1 MRQLTFSFR
10 LLSFLLV
17 FIFGG
22 AVVGETAALSMVV
35 GALGAD
41 VLGKLYAVNSVLLF
55 LLPALFF
62 RNIDRVNRGRL
73 LSTVLLVS
81 SLFLVG
87 YLVVLRVSGEL
98 FPTVRHLFLY
108 LGYPIAYLSKTVLF
122 LTFWTLAND
131 ICGTSEA
138 KESFPRVAAWG
149 FLGGL
154 IGATIARFLLTTVE
168 VEMIIGLWASAYFVA
183 FLLSYRITHHYRYR
197 LLPREQIPD
206 EANKARR
213 TLFRDVE
220 DVFSI
225 ELVRLISVLYFLVF
239 VAVFLLDYLFWN
251 KCHLVFPSPES
262 LASFQFSFYLA
273 HGVTTVAGLL
283 IVMPGIIARLGFARI
298 FAFLPITLLIAGV
311 GIFAL
316 ETADM
321 GMTVVFS
328 GYVVIQ
334 FARYVV
340 FENAFS
346 PIYQMFFASVSREH
360 RGRAK
365 TMLEGVIKPSAILG
379 AGLLLI
385 FLGDVALWLPIFIAI
400 LALGM
405 NYIVGKVRTTYLHG
419 LLPEKLVSSEPNDIV
434 AQIGSHYDQK
444 ILSLVREYSHFDDPD
459 LRGLAVRIL
468 AHIGSRQ
475 TFRTI
480 TEIYEAEN
488 DANVREMI
496 SGSLTNFYW
505 QETKGFAERLL
516 EDENPRIRANAI
528 RSLNGMNCSW
538 KWSLRGRIRSMLFEP
553 NVRVQI
559 EAAQYLWRGN
569 SDRETVEAFLRSLL
583 KDSAANRR
591 TAGLFLVSVLKPRG
605 WEEILLKKLHSSS
618 RQVYSKSVE
627 TILQSSSLS
636 SGIEMF
642 RRIEDLTREHIT
654 VLGKSLRR
662 IGTDSVIELVI
673 SYLPKVR
680 SRRMMYELVHSLR
693 VLLGGSD
700 VKTRRRYI
708 TRDIERLLTDWMVSE
723 LEGRYLE
730 AYVWNSARARLR
742 LEGGRE
748 AVDVLDDA
756 VSGGILRAAGW
767 ALDTFA
773 LIEKRGKVS
782 WGRRDLDLNDPSRRM
797 DVVEIIESY
806 GTNRL
811 GFLVKS
817 MLVFQSWD
825 ALARVGRS
833 QFRFDGEARAKGI
846 GHFVWSDNKWTCL
859 CSLFVLYEHRES
871 FRDIIDINRG
881 RLDLLA
887 KDENRYLAQ
896 AARMLNG
903 GETEQ
908 NKMNTFELL
917 ETVLFFKKTMLF
929 RNVSAE
935 KLMGLAEISTLVSY
949 ERGEMISKEGDISEH
964 LYIVRSGS
972 LKIAKEKNGVKT
984 ILSIVRRGEAYGEI
998 GLFNNAPRSASA
1010 VANEDCEVFVIQRS
1024 SLKRLLMEM
1033 PEIAYNFLEI
1043 FSEKLR
1049 RSGEEVALL
1058 HTTLSGRIRESV

>member
-1 MRQLTFSFR
+1 MRELTFSFR

-81 SLFLVG
+81 SLFLVV
-87 YLVVLRVSGEL
+87 YLVVFRVSTEL
-98 FPTVRHLFLY
+98 FPSVRHVLLY

-131 ICGTSEA
+131 ICRTNEA

-154 IGATIARFLLTTVE
+154 LGATIARFLLTTVE

-183 FLLSYRITHHYRYR
+183 FLLSFRITYQYRYR

-206 EANKARR
+206 ESDKGGRN
-213 TLFRDVE
+213 LFRDVE
-220 DVFSI
+220 DVLSI
-225 ELVRLISVLYFLVF
+225 DLVRLISILYFLVF
-239 VAVFLLDYLFWN
+239 VAIFLLDYLFWN
-251 KCHLVFPSPES
+251 KCHLVFPTPES

-283 IVMPGIIARLGFARI
+283 TVMPGIIARLGFARI
-298 FAFLPITLLIAGV
+298 FAFLPITLLV
-311 GIFAL
+311 GGILLFVM
-316 ETADM
+316 ETTDAA
-321 GMTVVFS
+321 MTVVFS
-328 GYVVIQ
+328 GYVVVQ

-346 PIYQMFFASVSREH
+346 PIYQMFFASVSRER

-385 FLGDVALWLPIFIAI
+385 FLEDGAVWLPLVVAVIAV
-400 LALGM
+400 GM
-405 NYIVGKVRTTYLHG
+405 NVIVGKVRTTYLRG
-419 LLPEKLVSSEPNDIV
+419 LVPEKLVSSEPSEIV

-475 TFRTI
+475 AFRTI
-480 TEIYEAEN
+480 TEIYAAED
-488 DANVREMI
+488 DAEVREMI
-496 SGSLTNFYW
+496 AGSLTNFYW
-505 QETKGFAERLL
+505 IETKNFSERLL
-516 EDENPRIRANAI
+516 ENKNPRIRANTI

-538 KWSLRGRIRSMLFEP
+538 KWSLRGRVRSMLFEP

-559 EAAQYLWRGN
+559 EAAQYLWGGN

-583 KDSAANRR
+583 RDSAPNRR
-591 TAGLFLVSVLKPRG
+591 TAGLFLVSVLKPQG
-605 WEEILLKKLHSSS
+605 WEEILLEKLHSSS
-618 RQVYSKSVE
+618 RQVYSKSVD
-627 TILQSSSLS
+627 TILRSSSPS
-636 SGIEMF
+636 SRIEMF
-642 RRIEDLTREHIT
+642 KRIEGLTREHVSVLGKALRRIED
-654 VLGKSLRR
+654 
-662 IGTDSVIELVI
+662 DSVIESI
-673 SYLPKVR
+673 MSYLQRVQ

-693 VLLGGSD
+693 VLLDGSD
-700 VKTRRRYI
+700 VKVRRRYI
-708 TRDIERLLTDWMVSE
+708 TRDIERLLTNWMVSE
-723 LEGRYLE
+723 LEGRYLD
-730 AYVWNSARARLR
+730 AYVWSSARIQLKRC
-742 LEGGRE
+742 GGRE
-748 AVDVLDDA
+748 AVDVLDAA
-756 VSGGILRAAGW
+756 VWRGSRRAAGW

-782 WGRRDLDLNDPSRRM
+782 WGRRDLDLNDSSRRM

-811 GFLVKS
+811 GSLVKS
-817 MLVFQSWD
+817 MLVFQSWE

-833 QFRFDGEARAKGI
+833 QFRFDGDARDRGL
-846 GHFVWSDNKWTCL
+846 GHFIWSDNKWTCL
-859 CSLFVLYEHRES
+859 CSLFALYEHPDSYRETVEENG
-871 FRDIIDINRG
+871 D
-881 RLDLLA
+881 RLERLTD
-887 KDENRYLAQ
+887 DENRYLAQ
-896 AARMLNG
+896 AARTLTG
-903 GETEQ
+903 ADAEQ
-908 NKMNTFELL
+908 TTMNTFELL

-949 ERGEMISKEGDISEH
+949 GRGETISKEGDISEH
-964 LYIVRSGS
+964 LYIVRVGS
-972 LKIAKEKNGVKT
+972 LKIVKEKNGVKT

-1058 HTTLSGRIRESV
+1058 HTTLSGKIRESV